1 MQDYHLLVTVT
12 LSNLFCN
19 MTPVAKKKKKKKKKH
34 MEGFTEE
41 EDMECLEEPE

>member
-1 MQDYHLLVTVT
+1 
-12 LSNLFCN
+12 
-19 MTPVAKKKKKKKKKH
+19 MTPVAKKTKTKKKKKKKKKKKH